1 MITVLREQPEVC
13 VGTLTY
19 LFHRHGK
26 EVIGEDYNL
35 NLMLY
40 TDAIRNRALR
50 FFGARDEKVKLW
62 GTAAMLYIQVR

>member
-1 MITVLREQPEVC
+1 MITVLQEQPEVC

-35 NLMLY
+35 NLMLF
-40 TDAIRNRALR
+40 TDAIEHYVFSLLVMK
-50 FFGARDEKVKLW
+50 KVKLW
-62 GTAAMLYIQVR
+62 GTAAMLYIQAR